1 MNSVHK
7 TSVSRLFNSLAG
19 KIHKEKIIKDRTTG
33 LPTLVSTFALLESRI
48 ESAPLGLIYIDI
60 KDFKNIEDI
69 YGGEF
74 CNKILKNIADI
85 LQHLDIDFCGQSSK
99 IAVCSLGGDDF
110 IIFVEA
116 PGFDDNYESEYRWLK
131 DKIDTNINKFSF
143 LTSLREP
150 LTIHLGYTEI
160 QLKADTHIEK
170 LVYKAIKEAEYAA
183 KQFDHSRE
191 HADLRVIKQI
201 IDHKHIR
208 TVYQPIYSMKT
219 GSLLGYEALSR
230 GPEGSC
236 YENPDV
242 LFSTANKYQ
251 CLQELENL
259 CYTTA
264 IRSIGAGLGEA
275 YLFLNINPL
284 VLNRH
289 NYESGL
295 LQNVIKES
303 HLQYCNI
310 VLELTEKAEVLDYAE
325 LRQILSFYRQHGF
338 LIAIDDAGSGYSNLA
353 AIVELKPEFVKI
365 DMSLIRDVNKSP
377 IKKAMLE
384 TLVGF
389 CSKVNVRIICEGIE
403 TEEELKVLCSI
414 GCDYGQGFLL
424 GYPGEIN
431 QTINPLA
438 LEYMKPDLFSKPQH
452 AKIVSQIGE
461 IAVINEPVNPLLSVD
476 QAINILKEN
485 KLSSGMVV
493 CDDLVPV
500 GLVMRDKLFSM
511 LSNRYGYDL
520 FIKRSI
526 AEIMDRNM
534 LVLPWNTPLEEAA
547 QLVAA
552 RLEIGIN
559 DHLVITRDDKY
570 CGVVSSAKLL
580 DTMADINVRIAQEA
594 NPLTGLPGNKSI
606 TSRLIKDLEEKR
618 PVTVLYFDLDN
629 FKAFNDHYGFE
640 HGDRVIVLVAS
651 IISQAVETY
660 GNTGDL
666 VGHIG
671 GDDFIVI
678 TDSAQADYIA
688 NEVIALFS
696 KRINDFYDKSDL
708 KLGYIKSTSRQ
719 GQESRIPIMS
729 LSIAGINTDNKYFTN
744 HLEISEAAA
753 EVKKKAKTISGN
765 SYLLDRRLKEV
776 SGH

>member
-1 MNSVHK
+1 
-7 TSVSRLFNSLAG
+7 
-19 KIHKEKIIKDRTTG
+19 
-33 LPTLVSTFALLESRI
+33 LLYN
-48 ESAPLGLIYIDI
+48 G
-60 KDFKNIEDI
+60 
-69 YGGEF
+69 
-74 CNKILKNIADI
+74 
-85 LQHLDIDFCGQSSK
+85 H
-99 IAVCSLGGDDF
+99 
-110 IIFVEA
+110 
-116 PGFDDNYESEYRWLK
+116 
-131 DKIDTNINKFSF
+131 
-143 LTSLREP
+143 
-150 LTIHLGYTEI
+150 
-160 QLKADTHIEK
+160 
-170 LVYKAIKEAEYAA
+170 
-183 KQFDHSRE
+183 
-191 HADLRVIKQI
+191 
-201 IDHKHIR
+201 
-208 TVYQPIYSMKT
+208 
-219 GSLLGYEALSR
+219 
-230 GPEGSC
+230 
-236 YENPDV
+236 
-242 LFSTANKYQ
+242 
-251 CLQELENL
+251 
-259 CYTTA
+259 
-264 IRSIGAGLGEA
+264 RSIGAGLGEA
-275 YLFLNINPL
+275 LFVFKYQSAGLKPPIIMK
-284 VLNRH
+284 VLAAECDQGN
-289 NYESGL
+289 
-295 LQNVIKES
+295 

-325 LRQILSFYRQHGF
+325 LRQILSFYRQQGF
-338 LIAIDDAGSGYSNLA
+338 MIAIDDAGSGYSNLA

-461 IAVINEPVNPLLSVD
+461 IAVINEPVNPLLSLIR
-476 QAINILKEN
+476 AINILKEN
-485 KLSSGMVV
+485 KLSGGMVV
-493 CDDLVPV
+493 CDDLVPGWV
-500 GLVMRDKLFSM
+500 VVMRDKLFSM